1 MPTSLLGIAKKARS
15 DKEHRFR
22 DLYRMIDGP
31 MLYRG
36 WQRIRKN
43 AA

>member
-15 DKEHRFR
+15 DPQHRFR
-22 DLYRMIDGP
+22 DRYRRINGPRLYRC
-31 MLYRG
+31 